1 MKEVFLVFAGG
12 GLGSLLRYQ
21 LGRFINQ
28 TYLSAFPT
36 ATLMVNI
43 VACFLLGLIMGY
55 LSHPEHQNQ
64 AAKLLLAVG
73 FCGGFSTFSTFSYET
88 LLLIRQGQTTLAL
101 GNIFLSIILCL
112 IATFTGVIL
121 VKPT

>member
-1 MKEVFLVFAGG
+1 MKEVFLVFVGG

-36 ATLMVNI
+36 ATLIINLL
-43 VACFLLGLIMGY
+43 ACLLLGLVLGY
-55 LSHPEHQNQ
+55 LNKPEYQNQ
-64 AAKLLLAVG
+64 AARILLAVG

-88 LLLIRQGQTTLAL
+88 LTLIRQGQTILAL
-101 GNIFLSIILCL
+101 GNVFISVILGL
-112 IATFTGVIL
+112 AATFIGLVL

>member
-1 MKEVFLVFAGG
+1 MKEVLLVFAGG

-28 TYLSAFPT
+28 TYLSAFPM
-36 ATLMVNI
+36 ATLVINML
-43 VACFLLGLIMGY
+43 ACFLLGLILGY
-55 LSHPEHQNQ
+55 LNSQEHQNQ

-88 LLLIRQGQTTLAL
+88 LTLIREGQTTLAL
-101 GNIFLSIILCL
+101 GNVFISVILGL
-112 IATFTGVIL
+112 AATFIGLVL